1 MDRRNFLSRLGA
13 TTLAP
18 MLLSPLVLAQSQRL
32 KITDIRVFRMKVG
45 RETGMMESAWAPG
58 RSYMRRVGGGT
69 VTEITT
75 DQGITGIAP
84 GMNPA
89 SVNQLKRLLVGQDPF
104 DTETLGNQMRYTN
117 GAASNWREV
126 AAIEIALWDII
137 GKATGQPLYK
147 LWGAAKDRVPA
158 YASMIQL
165 STPEERADMA
175 VQLKEQ
181 GWQGMKIR
189 LHHLEMKEDIRTI
202 EMVRNAVGDDFT
214 IMTDANQAQSSG
226 VWQPGIQWDF
236 TRALDTARELK
247 RMNVYWLEEPLRR
260 YDFDGLA
267 ELNRLVD
274 IPLAGG
280 ENNQGVQE
288 FLWILEKGVYDIL
301 QPEILVTEGIQG
313 LRAVAAL
320 AQAHHKLVIPHHGGG
335 QLGTVAQLQMIGT
348 WPHCPWLEL
357 LHDPPVSPYT
367 NAFAIMENPP
377 VVDAE
382 GFVNLPQE
390 PGLGVR
396 LNPDFIEEI

>member
-1 MDRRNFLSRLGA
+1 MDRRNFLSRLGSTA
-13 TTLAP
+13 LAP
-18 MLLSPLVLAQSQRL
+18 MFLSPLVLSQSQRL

-84 GMNPA
+84 GLNPA

-214 IMTDANQAQSSG
+214 IMTDAIRHSQAESG
-226 VWQPGIQWDF
+226 SQAYNGIS
-236 TRALDTARELK
+236 
-247 RMNVYWLEEPLRR
+247 
-260 YDFDGLA
+260 
-267 ELNRLVD
+267 LV
-274 IPLAGG
+274 
-280 ENNQGVQE
+280 
-288 FLWILEKGVYDIL
+288 LWIP
-301 QPEILVTEGIQG
+301 PE
-313 LRAVAAL
+313 
-320 AQAHHKLVIPHHGGG
+320 
-335 QLGTVAQLQMIGT
+335 
-348 WPHCPWLEL
+348 
-357 LHDPPVSPYT
+357 
-367 NAFAIMENPP
+367 N
-377 VVDAE
+377 
-382 GFVNLPQE
+382 
-390 PGLGVR
+390 
-396 LNPDFIEEI
+396 